1 MHHVNIHVKHENS
14 PGDFVNRPRIGHYPP
29 MNISRIRKRRGLTQV
44 DLAELTKLTQ
54 PTISRA
60 ERGDDSTTMA
70 TLANIAAALDVP
82 IGDLFSDDRSA
93 VEAELLQLFR
103 RLPPERQKGW
113 LDMARL
119 AEKDHQ

>member
-1 MHHVNIHVKHENS
+1 MHYVNIHVKYENS
-14 PGDFVNRPRIGHYPP
+14 PGDFTNHLQLGHYSP
-29 MNISRIRKRRGLTQV
+29 MNISRIRKQRGLTQV

-70 TLANIAAALDVP
+70 TLASIAAALEVP
-82 IGDLFSDDRSA
+82 ISVLFNDDRSV